1 MSSDEDETQIE
12 ELVEIITSSIKNSE
26 KDKKKDEKVLE
37 LQKQID
43 TLTSAYEEEKVRC
56 LAEVQKV
63 EEISKD
69 HTDETEKIKND
80 HVSGM

>member
-1 MSSDEDETQIE
+1 M
-12 ELVEIITSSIKNSE
+12 
-26 KDKKKDEKVLE
+26 LE

-43 TLTSAYEEEKVRC
+43 TLTSAYEEEKTRC
-56 LAEVQKV
+56 LAEAKKI

-80 HVSGM
+80 HLSEM